1 MDRFCQLMYR
11 RLNASI
17 FGVAAVACAI
27 MFLSS
32 AARAGVSVDD
42 GYGPDGLP
50 QQHFE
55 LDPYVWLPATNA
67 KIRLG
72 NGASADISQGVPSP
86 SDLVS
91 KLNGAFLG
99 FGLARYGAFS
109 VELDIDYVSA
119 TETKGLGPNFL
130 TVSRSLKLDTSLF
143 RISPGFGYEVFRGDV
158 GTVPATLDARAG
170 FSFTDPSA
178 TLTFTRT
185 NLAGVTNQFG
195 ASGGGGFVQP
205 WLGGRVAIYPWPD
218 WRFSLDAAAQGFG
231 VNGGSWGWQVGAY
244 VTWSANSWLNLIAGY
259 RALNTERIG
268 DSTQA
273 LRTLNITAYGPVL
286 AVGFSF

>member
-1 MDRFCQLMYR
+1 MNRFRQLMYR
-11 RLNASI
+11 RFNASI
-17 FGVAAVACAI
+17 FGVATVACAI

-32 AARAGVSVDD
+32 AAHAGVSVDD

-55 LDPYVWLPATNA
+55 LDPYVWLPATSA

-72 NGASADISQGVPSP
+72 TGASVDISQGVPSA

-109 VELDIDYVSA
+109 AELDIDYVSA
-119 TETKGLGPNFL
+119 TETKGLGGNIL
-130 TVSRSLKLDTSLF
+130 TLSRSIKLDTSLF

-185 NLAGVTNQFG
+185 NLAGMTNQFG

-205 WLGGRVAIYPWPD
+205 WLGGRVAIYPWPN

-231 VNGGSWGWQVGAY
+231 VSGGSWGWQVSAY
-244 VTWSANSWLNLIAGY
+244 VTWAANGWLNLIAGY

>member
-1 MDRFCQLMYR
+1 MDTCRGLMFWRFKT
-11 RLNASI
+11 SV
-17 FGVAAVACAI
+17 FGGGAVACAI
-27 MFLSS
+27 LIASS
-32 AARAGVSVDD
+32 IAHAGVSVDD
-42 GYGPDGLP
+42 GFGPDGLP

-55 LDPYVWLPATNA
+55 LDPYVWLPAMGA
-67 KIRLG
+67 RIFLG
-72 NGASADISQGVPSP
+72 NGASVDIRQGVPSP

-109 VELDIDYVSA
+109 AELDVNYVSA
-119 TETKGLGPNFL
+119 TETKNLGGNIL
-130 TVSRSLKLDTSLF
+130 TLSRSLKLDTSLF

-158 GTVPATLDARAG
+158 GTVPATLDARVG
-170 FSFTDPSA
+170 FSYTDPSA
-178 TLTFTRT
+178 MLTFTRT
-185 NLAGVTNQFG
+185 DLAGVTNQFG
-195 ASGGGGFVQP
+195 AGGGGGFVQP
-205 WLGGRVAIYPWPD
+205 WLGGRVAIYPWPR

-231 VNGGSWGWQVGAY
+231 VDGGSWGWQVGAY
-244 VTWSANSWLNLIAGY
+244 VTWAANSWLNLIAGY

-273 LRTLNITAYGPVL
+273 IRTLDITAYGPVL

>member
-1 MDRFCQLMYR
+1 MLLRASTWVSLQGALI
-11 RLNASI
+11 RLTALVFGMMI
-17 FGVAAVACAI
+17 FE
-27 MFLSS
+27 S
-32 AARAGVSVDD
+32 AAHAGVSVDD

-55 LDPYVWLPATNA
+55 LDPYVWLPATSA

-72 NGASADISQGVPSP
+72 NGASVDISQGVPSP

-109 VELDIDYVSA
+109 AELDINYVSA
-119 TETKGLGPNFL
+119 TETKGLGPNIVTL
-130 TVSRSLKLDTSLF
+130 SRSLKLDTSLF
-143 RISPGFGYEVFRGDV
+143 RISPGFGYEVFRGNV

-170 FSFTDPSA
+170 FSYTDPSA

-185 NLAGVTNQFG
+185 DLAGMTNQFG

-218 WRFSLDAAAQGFG
+218 WRFSLDASAQGFG
-231 VNGGSWGWQVGAY
+231 VSGGSWGWQVGAY

-259 RALNTERIG
+259 RALNTDRIG
-268 DSTQA
+268 ESTQA